1 MATAMKKYEVKM
13 NWSKPL
19 AAKLGV
25 KYPGRAQA
33 AQIVEA
39 RTGDEATN
47 KAQAMNPG
55 YKKYLVRPI

>member
-1 MATAMKKYEVKM
+1 MKKYEVKM

-33 AQIVEA
+33 TQIVEA

>member
-1 MATAMKKYEVKM
+1 MKKYEVKM
-13 NWSKPL
+13 NPSKPL